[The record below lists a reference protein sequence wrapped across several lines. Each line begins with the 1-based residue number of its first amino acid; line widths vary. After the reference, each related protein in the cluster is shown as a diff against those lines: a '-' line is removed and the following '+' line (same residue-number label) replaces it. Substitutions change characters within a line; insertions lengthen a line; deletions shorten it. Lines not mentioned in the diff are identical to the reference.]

1 MIKSLPVHMFWQSED
16 LSRLAR
22 LSLASFRRHGFRVT
36 LWSYEPDAHAMSG
49 AGVRDARELVQD
61 GLDADMPLP
70 YLSSLL
76 RYRAL
81 ADIGGMWADMDM
93 VALSDSPDIQAAPLI
108 ASEYRRSADGRCE
121 NGQTRLST
129 CLMVNPEPEPGD
141 LWSRAAAAAAALGPQ
156 AWGWENAGPDL
167 MARLLQ
173 ETPGQAS
180 ALGPEVTDPPGSWN
194 VPSCF
199 LGSNDPPNAP
209 FMHMHASLWAEHG
222 LDAEGA
228 FAEGS
233 LAGRLWREFGL

>member
-22 LSLASFRRHGFRVT
+22 LSLASFRRHGYRVT

-49 AGVRDARELVQD
+49 AGVRDARELVPD

-81 ADIGGMWADMDM
+81 ADIGGMWADMD
-93 VALSDSPDIQAAPLI
+93 VAALSDSPDIMAAPLI
-108 ASEYRRSADGRCE
+108 ASEYRRGLGDAAA
-121 NGQTRLST
+121 QLST

-141 LWSRAAAAAAALGPQ
+141 LWSRAAAEAAALGPDS
-156 AWGWENAGPDL
+156 WNWENAGPDL
-167 MARLLQ
+167 ISRLMR
-173 ETPGQAS
+173 EAPGQAS
-180 ALGPEVTDPPGSWN
+180 MLAPELTDPPASWN
-194 VPSCF
+194 VPACF
-199 LGSNDPPNAP
+199 LEAVEPPDAP
-209 FMHMHASLWAEHG
+209 FMHMHASLWVRNG
-222 LDAEGA
+222 LDAEAA